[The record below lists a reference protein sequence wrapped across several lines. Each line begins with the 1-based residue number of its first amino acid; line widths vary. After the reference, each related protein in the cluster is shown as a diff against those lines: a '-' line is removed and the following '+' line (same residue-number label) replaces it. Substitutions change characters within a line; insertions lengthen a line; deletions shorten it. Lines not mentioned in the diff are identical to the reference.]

1 MRPISGTLLMV
12 RLPATFSCGA
22 WQGSWFI
29 KSLNWSPEMVYVLSN
44 LEQQN
49 KATKTLNHQEIG
61 NFESRSFL
69 TRLPNTFSMHFHVWI
84 HHLLA
89 KSRSWNSSTFSTFRV
104 LKPPA
109 ACRRSAK
116 DLPPCRVSMQRILL
130 RQVAK
135 QCFLQFCMFFVVI
148 STHLGWI
155 VVWNFDNN
163 PSNFCSKSLA
173 KQGRQPTPILPPEAM
188 PERVNRHESLQHSNL
203 DVKKTQVARRFTIW
217 SVFRPPCAIS
227 HTAGNETTEHRNVI
241 KEMLA
246 KVS

>member
-1 MRPISGTLLMV
+1 MRPTSGTLLMV

-44 LEQQN
+44 LLEQQN

-61 NFESRSFL
+61 NFESQSFL

-84 HHLLA
+84 HHLLT

-130 RQVAK
+130 RQAMFST
-135 QCFLQFCMFFVVI
+135 FLHVFLPSFLLTLGGLLYEILITILPIFVPRVLPNKGANPRRSCLLKPCLSEWTGMNLCSIQIWTSKKHKWQGGSKSEMFFARLVQ
-148 STHLGWI
+148 SRT
-155 VVWNFDNN
+155 
-163 PSNFCSKSLA
+163 
-173 KQGRQPTPILPPEAM
+173 LPAT
-188 PERVNRHESLQHSNL
+188 
-203 DVKKTQVARRFTIW
+203 KRRNT
-217 SVFRPPCAIS
+217 
-227 HTAGNETTEHRNVI
+227 G
-241 KEMLA
+241 M
-246 KVS
+246 